1 MERMDT
7 MIRWG
12 AAVFGGLTSFLFGGW
27 SSLLSALVLFVVIDY
42 VTGMLAAGKEGKL
55 SSQVGRWGIVRKVA
69 IFLVVAVAYHVDR
82 VLGDGTVIRDAV
94 ICFYLANELLS
105 ILENAGRL
113 GLPVPSFIRR
123 AAEVLREKANEAGRR
138 E

>member
-1 MERMDT
+1 MERMDM

-42 VTGMLAAGKEGKL
+42 VTGMLAASKEGKL

-69 IFLVVAVAYHVDR
+69 IFLVVAVAYHIDR

-113 GLPVPSFIRR
+113 GLPVPSFIRQ
-123 AAEVLREKANEAGRR
+123 AAEVLREKANRAGRER
-138 E
+138 

>member
-1 MERMDT
+1 MERMDM

-113 GLPVPSFIRR
+113 GLPVPSFIRQ
-123 AAEVLREKANEAGRR
+123 AAEVLREKANGAGRER
-138 E
+138 